1 MESKKRKIVLRPC
14 APRLKVALIALILC
28 SMAALVAL
36 TWIRGSILREA
47 QALQEQAADLEYEN
61 QELDRKIDDLGSLES
76 AAEIA
81 QEELGLADP
90 DTVVVDP
97 NS

>member
-47 QALQEQAADLEYEN
+47 QALVRFREIPEVVDILDFIEENNTAYIVMEYVRGVDLEN
-61 QELDRKIDDLGSLES
+61 TSK
-76 AAEIA
+76 
-81 QEELGLADP
+81 
-90 DTVVVDP
+90 
-97 NS
+97 